1 MEIGTLI
8 RELGGR
14 NVDFGRDIYS
24 DITFFTAAWTGGRIR
39 ENVEDCTGQMDIKI
53 IYIDYER
60 NPADASV
67 DGSVFRTILSVWNA
81 HFHRIPYDCVLIGF
95 AINLCGIFA
104 EIYRGRD

>member
-8 RELGGR
+8 RELGGGMW
-14 NVDFGRDIYS
+14 VSAEIFIL
-24 DITFFTAAWTGGRIR
+24 TLHFFTAAWTGGCIR

-53 IYIDYER
+53 IHIDYER

-81 HFHRIPYDCVLIGF
+81 HFHRIPYDCGADRF
-95 AINLCGIFA
+95 CN
-104 EIYRGRD
+104 